1 MSGEVR
7 RDVLSHEWVA
17 RLTSRREWLFDL
29 LCGRKLLY
37 NLMLQLLFFF
47 PVYLNCS
54 ISRAG
59 TVPPPHMKT
68 EFA

>member
-29 LCGRKLLY
+29 LCGEKLLY
-37 NLMLQLLFFF
+37 NLMLQLLFFSCLF
-47 PVYLNCS
+47 ELK
-54 ISRAG
+54 
-59 TVPPPHMKT
+59 HL
-68 EFA
+68 